1 MRGDTSQTQSI
12 IRLLTVLAAGA
23 AAAPAWAQVSAQPR
37 VLGGGGG
44 VVVVPNDPLLNP
56 DSPEARAYAALQLER
71 RKIEREL
78 RILKRKYFGTIR
90 STERREIGLRKL
102 REYTSPPA
110 ILAMT
115 ELFDKEQE
123 DVRFAIL
130 DHFST
135 LEPKVAQPTLAWE
148 AVHGQDEWYRQ
159 EARKLLARAI
169 EINRIETNAESSDQ
183 SGETSAMPAIRSI
196 IADGLRSQHDTDAIA
211 ASRLVSSLKL
221 FEFIPLMA
229 TAQVAPQGGGGNN
242 RTGDLGWIMIGRQQ
256 SYVADLQA
264 IVSNNAVAFDPQI
277 GVASDGVLLRIH
289 DAVVIVYRTEVY
301 RTLVDMTTDAWG
313 RPTQSLGYDSGAWQ
327 DWYTDEFLPHIAQQ
341 AIASEVAPEQNTTD
355 EPGIP

>member
-1 MRGDTSQTQSI
+1 MRGDTSQTRTI
-12 IRLLTVLAAGA
+12 IRALAILAAGA
-23 AAAPAWAQVSAQPR
+23 SAAPASAQASVQPR

-78 RILKRKYFGTIR
+78 RVLKRKHFGTIR

-102 REYTSPPA
+102 RGYTSPPA

-135 LEPKVAQPTLAWE
+135 LEPKAAQQTLAWE

-159 EARKLLARAI
+159 EARKLLKST
-169 EINRIETNAESSDQ
+169 IETNADSSDQ
-183 SGETSAMPAIRSI
+183 TDESQALPAIRSI
-196 IADGLRSQHDTDAIA
+196 ISDGLRSQHDTEAIA
-211 ASRLVSSLKL
+211 AGRLVSTLKL

-229 TAQVAPQGGGGNN
+229 TAQVAQQGGGGNN
-242 RTGDLGWIMIGRQQ
+242 RSGDLGWIMIGRQQ
-256 SYVADLQA
+256 SFVADLQA

-277 GVASDGVLLRIH
+277 GVVSDGVLLRIH
-289 DAVVIVYRTEVY
+289 DAVVTAYRTEVY

-313 RPTQSLGYDSGAWQ
+313 RPTKSLGYDSGAWQ

-341 AIASEVAPEQNTTD
+341 ANAGKAAAEQITTE
-355 EPGIP
+355 EPDFP